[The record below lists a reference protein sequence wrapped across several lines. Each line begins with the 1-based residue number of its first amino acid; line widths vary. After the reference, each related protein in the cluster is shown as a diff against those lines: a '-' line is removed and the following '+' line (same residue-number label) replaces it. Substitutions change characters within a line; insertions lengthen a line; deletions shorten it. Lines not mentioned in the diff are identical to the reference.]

1 MTEREEL
8 DKLSTKELHDRAM
21 KHARHHLDVGFLWDL
36 IKAVPVA
43 EAAAGHSGEAEAD
56 VVSLSSLI
64 TDVVHSDEAEVAEQ
78 LRPLYI
84 DYLAEHS

>member
-1 MTEREEL
+1 MSEGEEL

-21 KHARHHLDVGFLWDL
+21 ARARRHLDVGFLWDL

-43 EAAAGHSGEAEAD
+43 EAAAGHKGEAEAD
-56 VVSLSSLI
+56 VVSLTSLI
-64 TDVVHSDEAEVAEQ
+64 TDVLHSDEAEVAEQ

-84 DYLAEHS
+84 DYLAEHT